1 MTAERKNIKSDIDT
15 LDRILYLLRYKQSV
29 FIEESSEKDL
39 EKVTDYVKSI
49 MSKLENKRQKMPI
62 GYRYTGT
69 FYLKKSYPL
78 PSESVKIK
86 GAAFMR
92 EDLVSWVIES
102 DDEYAKNLWY
112 VREIFKDKDMKQRIN
127 RDEAEPVFEEKKKR

>member
-1 MTAERKNIKSDIDT
+1 MTAQRKNLKSDIDT

-49 MSKLENKRQKMPI
+49 MTKLEDKSQKMPI

-69 FYLKKSYPL
+69 FYLKKPYTL

-86 GAAFMR
+86 GSAFVR
-92 EDLVSWVIES
+92 EDLVRAFLI
-102 DDEYAKNLWY
+102 
-112 VREIFKDKDMKQRIN
+112 
-127 RDEAEPVFEEKKKR
+127 